1 MEKKS
6 WLAKTVGHAKAISS
20 LSPKVRM
27 QVDPRLTK
35 DGQIDLHRDA
45 RLGRTTTGTGLVAQ
59 HTLAELQRLQF
70 KDSAGH
76 VTNNSIPTLDEAIR
90 WARGKAIL
98 MLDQKDG
105 M

>member
-1 MEKKS
+1 
-6 WLAKTVGHAKAISS
+6 
-20 LSPKVRM
+20 
-27 QVDPRLTK
+27 
-35 DGQIDLHRDA
+35 
-45 RLGRTTTGTGLVAQ
+45 LVAQ

-70 KDSAGH
+70 KDLAGH